1 VPRNQ
6 LGGDRLVPERHEM
19 ILIGCLESGAEE
31 WSCPHCGRR
40 MLLRWPPVY
49 ERLITEHGDVNAIHV
64 GGKGGVQV
72 GDVAL
77 TPAPNVL
84 GTDLQWLRDN
94 GIDWEPR
101 IA

>member
-1 VPRNQ
+1 
-6 LGGDRLVPERHEM
+6 M

-31 WSCPHCGRR
+31 WSCPRCGRR
-40 MLLRWPPVY
+40 MQLRWPPGY
-49 ERLITEHGDVNAIHV
+49 ERLVMEYGDVSAIHV

-77 TPAPNVL
+77 TPARDVP

-94 GIDWEPR
+94 GIDWETR
-101 IA
+101 TA

>member
-1 VPRNQ
+1 
-6 LGGDRLVPERHEM
+6 M

-40 MLLRWPPVY
+40 MLLRWPPAY
-49 ERLITEHGDVNAIHV
+49 ERLVMEHGDVNVIHV

-77 TPAPNVL
+77 TPAPDVP
-84 GTDLQWLRDN
+84 GSDLQWLQDN
-94 GIDWEPR
+94 GIDWEAR
-101 IA
+101 TA